1 LPLADRLR
9 RPDLLIAAGL
19 VALAFCG
26 LFFRWFH
33 RQHRFSIG
41 ALDDWGHTYVIPLIA
56 GYLLWQRGDALARA
70 RMAPYWPGMIAL
82 FAGIASYF
90 FFLIVYPNHMFQG
103 AAMLL
108 ALFGVLLL
116 LLGTQAMRALIL
128 PLGFLALGI
137 TISERVMIGLTFPL
151 QKLAADGGYVL
162 TSILGYPFGVG
173 AEVAGNTLTVQ
184 PREGA
189 PIPLNVAEACSGM
202 RMVVAFVALGAAVAV
217 IQCHQWWQRIA
228 VLLLAP
234 PVAILLN
241 VARVTTLAFASLV
254 NPDFAAG
261 QAHTLIGTLLLIP
274 GLLAFLGI
282 VWALRHIVREP
293 EPGATA

>member
-1 LPLADRLR
+1 MRQPEVLVAS
-9 RPDLLIAAGL
+9 GL
-19 VALAFCG
+19 VAIAFLG

-41 ALDDWGHTYVIPLIA
+41 SLDDWGHAYVIPLIA
-56 GYLLWQRGDALARA
+56 GYLIWRRRDALARA
-70 RMAPYWPGMIAL
+70 RIAPHWPGVIGL
-82 FAGIASYF
+82 LAGIASYF

-108 ALFGVLLL
+108 ALFGLLLL
-116 LLGTQAMRALIL
+116 LLGTQAMRALFV
-128 PLGFLALGI
+128 PVAFLALGI

-151 QKLAADGGYVL
+151 QKLAADGAYVL
-162 TSILGYPFGVG
+162 TSILGYPFGVS
-173 AEVAGNTLTVQ
+173 AEVTGNVLTVL
-184 PREGA
+184 PREGN

-217 IQCHQWWQRIA
+217 IQCRQWWQRIA
-228 VLLLAP
+228 VVLLAP

-241 VARVTTLAFASLV
+241 VARVTTLAFASLA
-254 NPDFAAG
+254 NPQFAAG

-282 VWALRHIVREP
+282 VWALQHIVREP
-293 EPGATA
+293 EPGAAP

>member
-1 LPLADRLR
+1 MLVAG
-9 RPDLLIAAGL
+9 GL
-19 VALAFCG
+19 VTIAFVA

-56 GYLLWQRGDALARA
+56 GYLLWQRRDTLARA
-70 RMAPYWPGMIAL
+70 HLQPYWPGMIAL
-82 FAGIASYF
+82 LGGVAAYF
-90 FFLIVYPNHMFQG
+90 FFLIVYTNHMFQG

-116 LLGTQAMRALIL
+116 LLGTQAMRALMV
-128 PLGFLALGI
+128 PLAFLALGI

-162 TSILGYPFGVG
+162 TSVLGYPFGVG
-173 AEVAGNTLTVQ
+173 AEVGGNTLTVL
-184 PREGA
+184 PREGD

-217 IQCHQWWQRIA
+217 IQCRHWWQRIA

-254 NPDFAAG
+254 NPDLAAG

-274 GLLAFLGI
+274 GLLLFLGI
-282 VWALRHIVREP
+282 VWALQHIIREP
-293 EPGATA
+293 ETGEAS